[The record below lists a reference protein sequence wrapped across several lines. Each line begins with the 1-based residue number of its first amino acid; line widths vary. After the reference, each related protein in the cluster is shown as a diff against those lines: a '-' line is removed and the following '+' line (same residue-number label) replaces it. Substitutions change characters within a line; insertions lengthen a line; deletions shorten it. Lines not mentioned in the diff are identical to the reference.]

1 MTNYM
6 IKIEVPE
13 GEVERIL
20 DKLQAAQRTISECY
34 SRLMDLGVVTIK
46 EKPSAATDG
55 NSAEE
60 LKALVSKS
68 IHDTIQDIQHKS

>member
-1 MTNYM
+1 MNEARNEITTRNS
-6 IKIEVPE
+6 
-13 GEVERIL
+13 
-20 DKLQAAQRTISECY
+20 AT
-34 SRLMDLGVVTIK
+34 T

-68 IHDTIQDIQHKS
+68 IRDTIQDIQHKS